1 METVNEDILIQY
13 IDGTLPES
21 SVADVEQW
29 LAASPENEKVL
40 EQIFFIQE
48 VTKRIRVMNAVDPEA
63 SLQRLKA
70 RMHKTEKKTTARR
83 TLWIMQRV
91 AAVLFL
97 PVLVLS
103 VYLWMQKGQDD
114 VRMVEVHAGQ
124 DAVSVF
130 NLPDGSKVW
139 LNAASTLKYPAEFVA
154 DSRQVELEGQG
165 YFEVTHNKKK
175 PFIVH
180 VGQEYAVKVL
190 GTSFNVAAYKD
201 EDIIE
206 TTLVEGVVDIKVYR
220 AGGQDISRILKPN
233 EKATFTK
240 NTKQLDVS
248 TVNTEHETAWRDGEL
263 VFRNHSMSQVLK
275 MLGRHYNVKFQVKD
289 TSVLNSI
296 ITARFKDEPLSQVM
310 EYLRLASG
318 IKYTIPET
326 SSAPD
331 QTQEIPII
339 EISK

>member
-1 METVNEDILIQY
+1 MDTINEDILIQY
-13 IDGTLPES
+13 IDGTLAAS
-21 SVADVEQW
+21 DVVVVEEW
-29 LAASPENEKVL
+29 LAASPENTKML
-40 EQIFFIQE
+40 EQLFFVQE
-48 VTKRIRVMNAVDPEA
+48 LTKRIRVMNSVDPEKA
-63 SLQRLKA
+63 LQQFKA
-70 RMHKTEKKTTARR
+70 QVKKSNKQARIR
-83 TLWIMQRV
+83 RIMMITQRV
-91 AAVLFL
+91 AAVLLL

-103 VYLWMQKGQDD
+103 AYLWMQGGKNE
-114 VRMVEVHAGQ
+114 VRMVEVRTNPGV
-124 DAVSVF
+124 VSTF
-130 NLPDGSKVW
+130 DLPDGSRVW
-139 LNAASTLKYPAEFVA
+139 LNAASSLKYPADFVA

-175 PFIVH
+175 PFIVN

-206 TTLVEGVVDIKVYR
+206 TTLVEGVVDVKVHR
-220 AGGQDISRILKPN
+220 AGGSGLSRILKPD
-233 EKATFTK
+233 EKATYVK

-248 TVNTEHETAWRDGEL
+248 TVNAEHETAWRNGEL

-275 MLGRHYNVKFQVKD
+275 VLGRHYHVKFRVKD

-296 ITARFKDEPLSQVM
+296 ITARFKNESLPQVM

-318 IKYTIPET
+318 IKYTIPKA